1 MNRRRAPVCAAFLV
15 GTVIS
20 LSGMPAAVAQS
31 GDAAAGR
38 EKAHAC
44 SVCHGQLGISTAP
57 DAPNLA
63 AQPSIYLAAQ
73 LRAYRS
79 GDRKHEVMSVLSK
92 MLSDADIDNVAAWF
106 SSLQIEVKPV
116 P

>member
-1 MNRRRAPVCAAFLV
+1 MLP
-15 GTVIS
+15 
-20 LSGMPAAVAQS
+20 PAARRHRRV
-31 GDAAAGR
+31 R
-38 EKAHAC
+38 
-44 SVCHGQLGISTAP
+44 SVTASWASRLRRTP
-57 DAPNLA
+57 PNLA

>member
-1 MNRRRAPVCAAFLV
+1 MRLARTFGLLLTAL
-15 GTVIS
+15 G
-20 LSGMPAAVAQS
+20 LGGMQ
-31 GDAAAGR
+31 AAGAQTGDPGAGR
-38 EKAHAC
+38 QKAQAC
-44 SVCHGQLGISTAP
+44 SVCHGPMGISSAP

-63 AQPSIYLAAQ
+63 AQPALYTAAQ

-79 GDRKHEVMSVLSK
+79 GERKHEVMSVMSK
-92 MLSDADIDNVAAWF
+92 TLSDADIDNLAAWF